1 MAPDVPDGPPPASG
15 GPAAGRS
22 GERRP
27 WATVED
33 RAGEEAFT
41 HRRSPGRR
49 RPRRRLW
56 VIAVV
61 IAVLALAGGLAA
73 GYARG
78 YFSSGKVGGPVTVV
92 IPKGASLSEIAGDLQ
107 RAGVVHH
114 AEAFVLKAD
123 GDGYGSR
130 LQPGTYRL
138 RRNEPYASLVAALL
152 KGTAPATLKVS
163 IPEGST
169 LKQEAVI
176 AAAKV
181 PTITVAK
188 YLKVT
193 SVQPLPFQLQG
204 YRPGTTLEGVLF
216 PATYDVA
223 PGTTAT
229 KLVNKQLAAFDSY
242 FAGVDLAQAGKANL
256 TAYDVVIIASMID
269 REVLVPAE
277 RPLVAAVIWNRLK
290 KRMPLQIDAT
300 VLYAL
305 GVNKPVVTL
314 QDLKV
319 DSPYNTY
326 KHTGLPPTPISNP
339 GLAALKAAAAPA
351 AVDYLY
357 YVARNDGTGRHYF
370 TSSYEQ
376 FLVDQA
382 KAKANGQ

>member
-1 MAPDVPDGPPPASG
+1 
-15 GPAAGRS
+15 
-22 GERRP
+22 
-27 WATVED
+27 
-33 RAGEEAFT
+33 
-41 HRRSPGRR
+41 
-49 RPRRRLW
+49 
-56 VIAVV
+56 
-61 IAVLALAGGLAA
+61 
-73 GYARG
+73 
-78 YFSSGKVGGPVTVV
+78 VV

-114 AEAFVLKAD
+114 AGAFVLKAD

-152 KGTAPATLKVS
+152 KGTAPATIKVA

-169 LKQEAVI
+169 LKQEAAI

-181 PTITVAK
+181 PTITVPK

-193 SVQPLPFQLQG
+193 KVRPLPFQLQG
-204 YRPGTTLEGVLF
+204 YQPGATLEGVLF

-229 KLVNKQLAAFDSY
+229 MLVNKQLSAFDSY
-242 FAGVDLAQAGKANL
+242 FAGVDLTRAAKANL

-314 QDLKV
+314 KDLKV

-326 KHTGLPPTPISNP
+326 LHRGLPPTPISNP